1 MQVTGNTGTFEDATV
16 PTEPISMK
24 DTYIQDAV
32 KRALAEDVGK
42 GDITARLIPE
52 AQQAS
57 ARVICREQAVICGQA
72 WFDEV
77 FRQLDPAFSVS
88 WAVQDGDPVNPGQV
102 LCNLKGNCRAL
113 LTGERTALNFLQT
126 LSGTATR
133 ARQFHERVRDLGIT
147 VLDTRKTLP
156 GLRREQKYAVR
167 CGGCSNHR
175 AGLYDAILIKE
186 NHIQACGSIGG
197 AIGQARRASPGLPVE
212 VEVENLTELTEALAH
227 GADIVLLDNFPEEE
241 LRRAVKLNKGRARLE
256 ASGGITLEN
265 IRAVAATGV
274 DLISVGA
281 LTKDL
286 QAVDLSMR
294 IVIDR

>member
-1 MQVTGNTGTFEDATV
+1 M
-16 PTEPISMK
+16 
-24 DTYIQDAV
+24 QDAQIENTV
-32 KRALAEDVGK
+32 RQALEEDIGS
-42 GDITARLIPE
+42 GDVTARLIPE
-52 AQQAS
+52 GQQA
-57 ARVICREQAVICGQA
+57 AAQVICREHAVICGRA

-77 FRQLDPAFSVS
+77 FRQLDPALTVS
-88 WAVQDGDPVNPGQV
+88 WEVQDGDAVTPGQV
-102 LCNLKGNCRAL
+102 LCALHGNCRAL

-133 ARQFHERVRDLGIT
+133 ARQFHERVQDLGVT

-186 NHIQACGSIGG
+186 NHVQACGSVGE
-197 AIGQARRASPGLPVE
+197 AILQARRAAPGLPVE
-212 VEVENLTELTEALAH
+212 VEVENLAEMTEALAQN
-227 GADIVLLDNFPEEE
+227 ADIVLLDNFPEEE
-241 LRRAVKLNKGRARLE
+241 LRRAVQLNKGQARLE

-265 IRAVAATGV
+265 IRAIASTGV
-274 DLISVGA
+274 DFISVGT

-286 QAVDLSMR
+286 RATDLSMR

>member
-1 MQVTGNTGTFEDATV
+1 M
-16 PTEPISMK
+16 
-24 DTYIQDAV
+24 QDAQIENTV
-32 KRALAEDVGK
+32 RQALEEDIGS
-42 GDITARLIPE
+42 GDVTARLIPE
-52 AQQAS
+52 GQQA
-57 ARVICREQAVICGQA
+57 AAQVICREHAVICGRA

-77 FRQLDPAFSVS
+77 FRQLDPALTVS
-88 WAVQDGDPVNPGQV
+88 WEVQDGDAVTPGQV
-102 LCNLKGNCRAL
+102 LCALRGNCRAL

-133 ARQFHERVRDLGIT
+133 ARQFHERVQDLGVT

-186 NHIQACGSIGG
+186 NHIQACGSVGE
-197 AIGQARRASPGLPVE
+197 AILQARRAAPGLPVE
-212 VEVENLTELTEALAH
+212 VEVENLTEMTEALAQN
-227 GADIVLLDNFPEEE
+227 ADIVLLDNFPEEE
-241 LRRAVKLNKGRARLE
+241 LRRAVQLNKGQARLE

-265 IRAVAATGV
+265 IRAIASTGV
-274 DLISVGA
+274 DFISVGT

-286 QAVDLSMR
+286 RATDLSMR